1 MYKELSTALSI
12 FSFYHVP
19 VYVVNIEI
27 KKYRLGLAPCQK
39 KKYEAETKIIRP
51 YTARFA

>member
-12 FSFYHVP
+12 FSHVP

-27 KKYRLGLAPCQK
+27 KKYRLGLAPCKK

-51 YTARFA
+51 